1 MPSIQIS
8 YFQRTIDQ
16 AQTESVTPL
25 GTETLDGV
33 SETLLPRHQE
43 DSKIYFVKK
52 FDGSACYQWLVL
64 SVEKTAPTTT
74 TCASFKIFLEAP
86 SNTDAVE
93 YLYQTLNK
101 GKGRTL
107 QSVVRPGNLVEVDYG
122 HELAVGRSDGE
133 LRSNK
138 RYSDTIQNGEMHK
151 RRLAIV
157 VNISRR
163 STLQVVPITSVEPA
177 AMDKTAFEISS
188 ATLNQLTFYGNSGKR
203 SWAIANMIETVSTRR
218 VLPPVS
224 YFNHRGHTR
233 FGRDTNYSISLASA
247 EVRSLKEALL
257 HSISVRDYFEN
268 QNALSQAKARVQAL
282 EPLVDQLGQAV
293 AREQGLSQEVEHLRL
308 CKEVADMWAKGMSL
322 DLQNEV
328 EQLKAMYAEQPKAP
342 P

>member
-8 YFQRTIDQ
+8 YFQRSIDQ
-16 AQTESVTPL
+16 EQTESFVLL

-33 SETLLPRHQE
+33 SEALLPRYQE
-43 DSKIYFVKK
+43 DSKIYCIKK
-52 FDGSACYQWLVL
+52 FDGNACYQWLVL
-64 SVEKTAPTTT
+64 SVEKTAPLATA
-74 TCASFKIFLEAP
+74 CASFKIVFEAP
-86 SNTDAVE
+86 SNSDPVE

-107 QSVVRPGNLVEVDYG
+107 QSIVRPGNLVEIDYG

-138 RYSDTIQNGEMHK
+138 RYSDTIQKGEMHK

-177 AMDKTAFEISS
+177 AVDKTAFEISS
-188 ATLNQLTFYGNSGKR
+188 ATLNQLTFYGRSGKR

-224 YFNHRGHTR
+224 YFTHRGHTR
-233 FGRDTNYSISLASA
+233 FGRDTNYSVSLSSP
-247 EVRSLKEALL
+247 ETRSLKEALL
-257 HSISVRDYFEN
+257 HSISVRDYFDN
-268 QNALSQAKARVQAL
+268 LNALSQARARIQAL

-293 AREQGLSQEVEHLRL
+293 IREHELSQEVEHLRL

-322 DLQNEV
+322 DLPNEV
-328 EQLKAMYAEQPKAP
+328 EQLKAMYAEQVKATP
-342 P
+342 